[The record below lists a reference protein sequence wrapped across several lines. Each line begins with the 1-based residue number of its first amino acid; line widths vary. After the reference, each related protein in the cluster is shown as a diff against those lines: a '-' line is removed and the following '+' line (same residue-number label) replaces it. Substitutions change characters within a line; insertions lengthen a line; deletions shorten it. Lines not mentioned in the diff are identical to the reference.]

1 MVSESDI
8 AEARRKALRNG
19 EEDPV
24 AVAQR
29 YLNVYRQMHIFSAE
43 KKESF
48 DQSLLN
54 LSPLTIGIISSLPGG
69 LTFQD
74 YIDEILAKAGRAKSA
89 RENPD
94 DNEVPAPQN
103 SILSNAQANINPQQ
117 IIAPVVSGPAKISLD
132 KEFAGE
138 FAKIIGEVVTNQ
150 SSLQS
155 DSLAKIAQDIGKT
168 QLFIAKKL
176 DDNKNQYQ
184 TGINEICKIIAQS
197 HTALS
202 TSLAGIGQ
210 NLSNQITQNS
220 LIAKSLTEQKQEDNI
235 RLAKIIMQ
243 SQEQIM
249 SGLLSRLPQA
259 VGVGNVNVNTPSR
272 SIEDDMR
279 LAEMISQ
286 SQEKMLSKLIENISQ
301 TRSDEN
307 ENKNSSNVENIIAL
321 MSQSQEK
328 LISTLTEK
336 LPQIIEAKV
345 PQVTT
350 PVNSNRTIE
359 DDERLVSMIA
369 QSQEKIIAALTEKL
383 PQIIETKSSQANFSS
398 NTNRTIEDDERL
410 VSMITKSQENMI
422 KSLIEQNILSP
433 QLYQTVEPPIRQT
446 YFEDEQ
452 PHNSLVQNIDDH
464 RADDAVFDMLT
475 PVDDAD
481 NYLQD
486 QNNADSQNDDYIYE
500 NSDLRETYYQPEQS
514 VIETAPA
521 VKKKK
526 KKKKKKKNDAANE
539 NVSEEVSFSNATE
552 EVSSEFNFANL
563 EAEYENKTFEDNS
576 DNNYIESNTDNYEIL
591 PVNEETDFEYPL
603 DEIKN
608 TEIDF
613 TEDNF
618 SDITAPDNDEYD
630 LNSKIE
636 ETSADVDEFSLSD
649 TKTEWGFDVADD
661 STIIDENKTS
671 WNFDDEDDSW
681 NSDENKASWGF
692 NDYNED
698 NSKPLDNAWE
708 YAEVSDNAGTED
720 DGWEY
725 VEVSDDTGTEDDG
738 WEYVEAI
745 DDNAKI
751 YSSDS
756 FSQKPVS
763 AEKISKNNRAKIFL
777 TNIPQIHNEAND
789 DSIDDPYKNSI
800 LKD

>member
-350 PVNSNRTIE
+350 PVNS
-359 DDERLVSMIA
+359 
-369 QSQEKIIAALTEKL
+369 
-383 PQIIETKSSQANFSS
+383 
-398 NTNRTIEDDERL
+398 NRTIEDDERL